1 MSINIQHNGK
11 LVRFST
17 HQHTNKEILDILTN
31 SKIEEWNNKSE
42 FSGDYND
49 LTNRP
54 AALDSIT
61 PSKIASWDNKSEF
74 SGDYNDLT
82 NKPDIVDDGS
92 NQLLIVDDNG
102 NIIFKVDEEGVHSIN
117 MTVNG
122 MDVATQEF
130 VNEKVADIH
139 SHDNKDVLD
148 SITAEDVLEW
158 DNKSSFSG
166 DYNDLINKPDIV
178 DDGSDQLLIVDDNG
192 NIVFKVDEKGVH
204 SINMTVNGLD
214 VATQDFVNEKVA
226 DVHTHNNKDVLD
238 IITSENILSDEQK
251 TQISTAYNHSQ
262 AEHAPS
268 DAQKNSDITKEEIEA
283 KLVGEINSHTHAP
296 LSYEEIVNAPDIVED
311 ENGNLN
317 LVDEAGNIIVNIDA
331 NGVHTTNI
339 VADDLITST
348 SASINNIST
357 TSLEIDG
364 VNILTTVDSK
374 INAKFTEIDELLDE
388 ITDEEIDAII
398 ASLDE

>member
-17 HQHTNKEILDILTN
+17 HEHTNKEILDIITN
-31 SKIEEWNNKSE
+31 SKIEEWNNKSD

-61 PSKIASWDNKSEF
+61 SSKIEEWDSKSEF

-122 MDVATQEF
+122 MDVATQ
-130 VNEKVADIH
+130 
-139 SHDNKDVLD
+139 
-148 SITAEDVLEW
+148 
-158 DNKSSFSG
+158 
-166 DYNDLINKPDIV
+166 
-178 DDGSDQLLIVDDNG
+178 
-192 NIVFKVDEKGVH
+192 
-204 SINMTVNGLD
+204 
-214 VATQDFVNEKVA
+214 DFVNEKVA
-226 DVHTHNNKDVLD
+226 DVHTHDNKDILD
-238 IITSENILSDEQK
+238 NITSEELLSDEQK
-251 TQISTAYNHSQ
+251 AQISTAYNHSQ
-262 AEHAPS
+262 SEHAPA
-268 DAQKNSDITKEEIEA
+268 DAQKNSDITKAEIEA
-283 KLVGEINSHTHAP
+283 KLVGEIDSHGHAP
-296 LSYEEIVNAPDIVED
+296 LTYDEIVNAPDILED
-311 ENGNLN
+311 GSGDINF
-317 LVDEAGNIIVNIDA
+317 VDEAGNIIFTIDS
-331 NGVHTTNI
+331 NGIHTTNI
-339 VADDLITST
+339 VADDSITST

-357 TSLEIDG
+357 NSLEIDG

-374 INAKFTEIDELLDE
+374 INAKFTEIEE